1 MGKLFKRYQKVKN
14 EMEENQNVVSVS
26 LDEDFIPPHKQS
38 GFIPYDCVLH
48 ISDYGNET
56 TSSTN
61 SIDDIIKRNR
71 SKMPDTEDIESML
84 SDVEY
89 DEVISVEENTQA
101 EPGQYLAYVSLV
113 NVSP

>member
-26 LDEDFIPPHKQS
+26 LD
-38 GFIPYDCVLH
+38 DCVLH
-48 ISDYGNET
+48 ISNYGDET
-56 TSSTN
+56 TGSTN
-61 SIDDIIKRNR
+61 SIDGIIKRNR
-71 SKMPDTEDIESML
+71 SKMPDTEDVESML

-89 DEVISVEENTQA
+89 DEVIGIEENTQA

-113 NVSP
+113 NFSS